1 MNPRLK
7 PLKDIG
13 IDELGYVVAPTMG
26 LDIMIE
32 IFRQQGRTI
41 DGLEY
46 WLEHALARA
55 PGSLAAEL
63 GIEADPPTRWKALCQ
78 KVKDGELV
86 VVDEHL
92 AREDE

>member
-1 MNPRLK
+1 MNPYLK

-13 IDELGYVVAPTMG
+13 LDELGYVVAPTMG

-32 IFRQQGRTI
+32 IFHQQGRTL
-41 DGLEY
+41 DGLAY
-46 WLEHALARA
+46 WLEHALAGA

-63 GIEADPPTRWKALCQ
+63 GIAADPPTRFRALCQ

-86 VVDEHL
+86 VVDGEMER
-92 AREDE
+92 AYE